1 MKLKKDKS
9 RFAGGDFT
17 GFSRPRS
24 KFYTL
29 LFITLTGMSLASQA
43 RADCAEPVGR
53 FVDIQGKVE
62 TQLVE
67 GEDWSNASL
76 NTELCEGSSIRVG
89 AQSRAAIAL
98 VNDAVLR
105 LDENTTM
112 RLVNITEEEEEQS
125 LLDIIKGA
133 LHSFS
138 RKPKKLMVNSP
149 YINGSI
155 EGTEFVF
162 RVTDERSELTV
173 FEGTVLASNNQ
184 GEVSVTTGESVVAQQ
199 GQAPTARVLV
209 NPRDEVNWGLYYPR
223 ILFSKDQSADPQ
235 IIEIA
240 TLLESGRVDQ
250 ARQKLE
256 PLLSAGDS
264 GLAFALSSVINV
276 ALNQTAQALEDGK
289 RAVELIPSPPSFIAL
304 SYAQQSN
311 LDLESAR
318 ATVQRANQVDPDNA
332 LVLARLAEL
341 NLMLGER
348 TRAVEL
354 AQQALAIDSEIGNI
368 QLVLGF
374 SALAI
379 YDQATASTAFETAIS
394 LDSANPLAHLGLG
407 LSKISAGELVAG
419 RKDIEAAVALDSNDS
434 IIRAYLGKSYFEE
447 KRSALG
453 DGQFDI
459 AKSLDPNDP
468 TAFLY
473 SGVLRQSENRPVEA
487 LDDVQQ
493 SIELNDNRA
502 VYRSRLLLDQDRAA
516 RGASLARIYDTL
528 GFSTQGIGEASKSL
542 TVDPANASAHRFLS
556 DSYRQVRRREIS
568 RVSELLQ
575 AQMLQDIN
583 LNPVQPSVSAAN
595 LNIGSGAGDVGLN
608 EFTGLFESNG
618 LRPAISFQ
626 SGSNDTTATEA
637 VLSGT
642 HNNLSFSIG
651 AYDYESDGW
660 RDNNGQ
666 DQELANLFVQWAV
679 SPKLNLQAEV
689 SSRESTEGD
698 LAFNFDPDDFD
709 ETLTNERDLDTKR
722 FGLRYSPVPE
732 GELLIS
738 YISSEREERQTY
750 SDIVLI
756 PNPAFPGCL
765 PFCGPFIPVPGDLD
779 ITSKSDGT
787 QTELQY
793 LHNFGAVRL
802 VAGLAD
808 ADVDTDNDTV
818 TTPPSILE
826 GASMSELTQTR
837 AYVYSTFDVGSDV
850 ELTLGVS
857 EEEYELDPIDEMD
870 TNSKFGLR
878 WRINNRQEVRLAS
891 FESTKPALVNNR
903 TLEPTQIAGFNQFF
917 DDINAT
923 KSDRKALGYDIKIN
937 SQLALGIETSKRD
950 MEEPVVVDVGAG
962 PETVFEDR
970 EEEFHRIY
978 AHWSPTNSIAVSAE
992 AISDLYEA
1000 ESGIITE
1007 SGNLPERVKTK
1018 SLPVSVKYFSP
1029 SGWYA
1034 GVTTTFV
1041 DQEVERDPLASQAS
1055 GDDSF
1060 EIIDLSIGYR
1070 LPKRRGA
1077 ISLIILNAADKEFE
1091 YQDDSYREFRDEPSI
1106 GPYFPERTATI
1117 QVNLVF

>member
-1 MKLKKDKS
+1 MTIKNNNF
-9 RFAGGDFT
+9 RFAGGDLA
-17 GFSRPRS
+17 GSSRPRS
-24 KFYTL
+24 KFSA
-29 LFITLTGMSLASQA
+29 LFIILLSGLSLTSQA

-53 FVDIQGKVE
+53 FVDIKGQVE
-62 TQLVE
+62 IQLVE
-67 GEDWSNASL
+67 GEDWSEASL
-76 NTELCEGSSIRVG
+76 STPLCEGSSIRVA

-98 VNDAVLR
+98 INDAVLR
-105 LDENTTM
+105 LDENTAM
-112 RLVNITEEEEEQS
+112 RLVNITEEEKERS

-138 RKPKKLMVNSP
+138 RKPKRLLVNSP

-155 EGTEFVF
+155 EGTEFVI
-162 RVTDERSELTV
+162 RVTDDRSELTV
-173 FEGTVLASNNQ
+173 FEGTVVASNDQ
-184 GEVSVTTGESVVAQQ
+184 GEASVTSGESVVARQ
-199 GQAPTARVLV
+199 GQAPTARILV

-223 ILFSKDQSADPQ
+223 ILISDDQSADPR

-240 TLLESGRVDQ
+240 TLLESGRIDQ
-250 ARQKLE
+250 ARQQLE

-264 GLAFALSSVINV
+264 GLAYALNSVINV
-276 ALNQTAQALEDGK
+276 ALNQTAQALADGA
-289 RAVELIPSPPSFIAL
+289 RAVELSPSPPSFIAL
-304 SYAQQSN
+304 SYAQQAN

-318 ATVQRANQVDPDNA
+318 ATVQRANQASPDNA

-341 NLMLGER
+341 NLMLGR
-348 TRAVEL
+348 RARAVEL
-354 AQQALAIDSEIGNI
+354 ARQALAIDSEIGNI

-374 SALAI
+374 SALAVH
-379 YDQATASTAFETAIS
+379 DHATAGTAFAEAIS

-407 LSKISAGELVAG
+407 LSKIGAGNLVAG

-447 KRSALG
+447 KRADLG
-453 DGQFDI
+453 DEQFDI

-468 TAFLY
+468 TAYLY
-473 SGVLRQSENRPVEA
+473 SGILEQSENRPVEA
-487 LDDVQQ
+487 LGDIRQ

-528 GFSTQGIGEASKSL
+528 GFTNQGINEASKSL

-583 LNPVQPSVSAAN
+583 LNPVQPSVSASN
-595 LNIGSGAGDVGLN
+595 LNIGSGAGEVGLN
-608 EFTGLFESNG
+608 EFTGLFESNA
-618 LRPAISFQ
+618 LRPAISIL
-626 SGSNDTTATEA
+626 SGSNDTSATEA

-642 HNNLSFSIG
+642 HDNLSFSIG
-651 AYDYESDGW
+651 AFDYESDGW

-679 SPKLNLQAEV
+679 SPELNLQAEID
-689 SSRESTEGD
+689 SRESTEGD

-709 ETLTNERDLDTKR
+709 ETLTNRRDLDTER
-722 FGLRYSPVPE
+722 IGLRYSPVPE
-732 GELLIS
+732 VDFLVS
-738 YISSEREERQTY
+738 YISSERDVNQ
-750 SDIVLI
+750 SFSSLVPI
-756 PNPAFPGCL
+756 PNPAFP
-765 PFCGPFIPVPGDLD
+765 PFPPPVIPVPGELD
-779 ITSKSDGT
+779 ITAKSDGT
-787 QTELQY
+787 QKEFQY
-793 LHNFGAVRL
+793 LHNFGAIRL

-808 ADVDTDNDTV
+808 AEVDTDNEIV
-818 TTPPSILE
+818 TTPPSIFLE
-826 GASMSELTQTR
+826 RTFTSELTQER

-857 EEEYELDPIDEMD
+857 DEEYEFDPTDEAD

-878 WRINNRQEVRLAS
+878 WRIDNRQELRLAS
-891 FESTKPALVNNR
+891 FESTKLALVNNR

-923 KSDRKALGYDIKIN
+923 KTDRKALGYDIRIN
-937 SQLALGIETSKRD
+937 SRLALGIETSQRD
-950 MEEPVVVDVGAG
+950 MEEPVVVDIGAG
-962 PETVFEDR
+962 PETEFEGR
-970 EEEFHRIY
+970 EEELRKIY
-978 AHWSPTNSIAVSAE
+978 AHWTPTRSIAVSVE

-1000 ESGIITE
+1000 ESGIVTQFD
-1007 SGNLPERVKTK
+1007 NLPERVETR
-1018 SLPVSVKYFSP
+1018 SLPISAKYFSP

-1034 GVTTTFV
+1034 GITTTFV
-1041 DQEVERDPLASQAS
+1041 EQEVERDPLASQAS

-1060 EIIDLSIGYR
+1060 RVIDLSFGYR

-1077 ISLIILNAADKEFE
+1077 ISLIILNAADEEFS
-1091 YQDDSYREFRDEPSI
+1091 YQDDSYREFRDEPST

-1117 QVNLVF
+1117 QANLVF